1 MRQTD
6 ALQYLPQRGLS
17 PHLEIE
23 CMSPHCTKKFT
34 LSVAVAFPACFD
46 DTVTMAFF
54 CSEACYLAA
63 IPPDACP
70 QA

>member
-6 ALQYLPQRGLS
+6 ALQYLPRRRLN
-17 PHLEIE
+17 PLLEVE
-23 CMSPHCTKKFT
+23 CASEHCTKKFT
-34 LSVAVAFPACFD
+34 LSVGVAFPACFD
-46 DTVTMAFF
+46 NVVTMAFF

-70 QA
+70 RA